1 MWVTFFLKMSELAMV
16 NTRFTHCLFNL
27 LGISHER
34 GFNLRKTNAANEGWL
49 ADSFTDVKSK
59 KGEARPIGTLILTA

>member
-1 MWVTFFLKMSELAMV
+1 MV

-34 GFNLRKTNAANEGWL
+34 WFNLRKTNAANEGWL
-49 ADSFTDVKSK
+49 ADYFTDIKSW
-59 KGEARPIGTLILTA
+59 EVEVRPIATLILTA